1 MKFLYTS
8 IVCLLLFSG
17 CGNKTENN
25 DNNQAEK
32 TTTNIEQV
40 KDNKEV
46 KQDNIVLTDAT
57 GTNITVKKL
66 EKGFIFEGYEN
77 KIVLLN
83 FFATWC
89 PPCKAEIPELN
100 ALQEKYKDDLKIISV
115 LLEPNKSNEE
125 VISFINDF
133 NIKFTITNSPDNFK
147 LADEVGG
154 VESIPFMLIYDRNGT
169 YKQHYT
175 GAVPQEMVDADIVKV
190 L

>member
-1 MKFLYTS
+1 MKILFTS
-8 IVCLLLFSG
+8 ILCLLIFSG
-17 CGNKTENN
+17 CSSSTENKN
-25 DNNQAEK
+25 KKQDEK
-32 TTTNIEQV
+32 TIVKHEKIEEKIIK
-40 KDNKEV
+40 KD
-46 KQDNIVLTDAT
+46 IILTDT
-57 GTNITVKKL
+57 QGQDIKVKKV
-66 EKGFIFEGYEN
+66 ENGFIFEGYEN

-100 ALQEKYKDDLKIISV
+100 TLQKKYKDDLKIISV

-133 NIKFTITNSPDNFK
+133 NIKFTITNSPDNFR

-169 YKQHYT
+169 YSQHYT
-175 GAVPQEMVDADIVKV
+175 GAIPQEMIEIDIVKV